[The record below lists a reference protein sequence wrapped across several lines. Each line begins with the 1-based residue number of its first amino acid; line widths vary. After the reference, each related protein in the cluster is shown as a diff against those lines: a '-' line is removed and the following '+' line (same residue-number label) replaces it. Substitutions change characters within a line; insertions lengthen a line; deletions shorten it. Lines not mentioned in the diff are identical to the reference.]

1 VKRFIIQKI
10 DPRRTLGMMRVV
22 GESNSLSYCL
32 RRISEMASAYVWDN
46 GYCPLPESAEPF
58 LIFRVYDEKAE
69 KVAHVSIYMEGCHT
83 IISKAAAQDSAG
95 E

>member
-32 RRISEMASAYVWDN
+32 KRIKEFASAYIWDN
-46 GYCPLPESAEPF
+46 GYEPLPESAEPF

-69 KVAHVSIYMEGCHT
+69 KVAHVSIYMEGANIT
-83 IISKAAAQDSAG
+83 STAAAQDSAG